1 MKYVS
6 TRHAAEST
14 AADPVDFLSASL
26 MGLAPDG
33 GLFSPHEWPRIARPK
48 ATDAYVETATR
59 VMSAFAGDAVP
70 ADAIRGMAERAYAP
84 FAHKSVAPLV
94 EVGPGRWMLELH
106 HGPTLAFKDIAMR
119 LIAQLYDYV
128 LEQRG
133 ERMTI
138 LCATSGDT
146 GGAAASAFAGSKHVD
161 MVILH
166 PLDRVSPT
174 QRLFMTATGADN
186 VHNLALEGDFDG
198 TQAILKHLI
207 GDEQFKRKTRLAAVN
222 SINWTRVAAQS
233 VYFAQAQAQL
243 GADANVH
250 FVVPTGN
257 FGDALA
263 CYVAAQS
270 GLLQNFRCT
279 SAVNANDAMARLI
292 SGQPLTR
299 GETAPTISPAMDIQ
313 VPSNFERLFFEATSA
328 DGRPAGRNGAAVAK
342 TYAELAALGSGA
354 IPPGVAKRLG
364 SMGLSAERV
373 SDEQTRDEMKRTLAE
388 TGWVVCPHTAV
399 GLAAARRTTHA
410 DGPIVTLATAHAAKF
425 PETVRDVLGIDV
437 SLPDRATEFVSRP
450 EQFETGPMSADHVR
464 KRIEQ
469 LIAKG

>member
-6 TRHAAEST
+6 TRG

-33 GLFSPHEWPRIARPK
+33 GLFSPQEWPRIARPK
-48 ATDAYVETATR
+48 ATDTYVETATR

-70 ADAIRGMAERAYAP
+70 VEAIRGMAERAYAP
-84 FAHKSVAPLV
+84 FAHQSVAPLV

-106 HGPTLAFKDIAMR
+106 HGPTLAFKDVAMR
-119 LIAQLYDYV
+119 LIAQLYDHV

-198 TQAILKHLI
+198 TQAILKQLI

-233 VYFAQAQAQL
+233 VYFALAQAQL
-243 GADANVH
+243 GAEMPIH

-270 GLLQNFRCT
+270 GLLKTFSAT
-279 SAVNANDAMARLI
+279 VAVNANDAMARLI
-292 SGQPLTR
+292 EGKPLMR
-299 GETAPTISPAMDIQ
+299 GDTAPTISPAMDIQ
-313 VPSNFERLFFEATSA
+313 LPSNFERLFFEATSA
-328 DGRPAGRNGAAVAK
+328 DGKPAGRNGAVVAQA
-342 TYAELAALGSGA
+342 YAELASRGSAA
-354 IPPGVAKRLG
+354 IPGDVAKRLG

-373 SDEQTRDEMKRTLAE
+373 TDEQTRVEMKRTLAE

-399 GLAAARRTTHA
+399 GLAAGRRTNA

-425 PETVRDVLGIDV
+425 PETVKQVLGIDV
-437 SLPDRATEFVSRP
+437 GLPDRASPFASRP
-450 EQFETGPMSADHVR
+450 EKFETGPMSADHVR
-464 KRIEQ
+464 KRIET

>member
-6 TRHAAEST
+6 TRG

-26 MGLAPDG
+26 NGLAPDG
-33 GLFSPHEWPRIARPK
+33 GLYSPASWPKIARP
-48 ATDAYVETATR
+48 AVGDAYVETTTR
-59 VMSAFAGDAVP
+59 VLSAFAGGAVP
-70 ADAIRGMAERAYAP
+70 EDAIRGMAARAYAA
-84 FAHKSVAPLV
+84 FSHQSVAPLV

-106 HGPTLAFKDIAMR
+106 HGPTLAFKDVAMR

-128 LEQRG
+128 LGQRG

-161 MVILH
+161 IVILH

-174 QRLFMTATGADN
+174 QRLFMTATGSGN

-198 TQAILKHLI
+198 TQAILKQLI
-207 GDEQFKRKTRLAAVN
+207 GDDQFRRRTRLAAVN

-243 GADANVH
+243 GADTSVH

-263 CYVAAQS
+263 CYVAAKS
-270 GLLQNFRCT
+270 GLLNSFSAT
-279 SAVNANDAMARLI
+279 AAVNANDAMARLI
-292 SGQPLTR
+292 SGQPLTK
-299 GETAPTISPAMDIQ
+299 GATAPTISPAMDIQ
-313 VPSNFERLFFEATSA
+313 LPSNFERLFFEATGETPETRS
-328 DGRPAGRNGAAVAK
+328 GAIVSKA
-342 TYAELAALGSGA
+342 YAELAAKGTGA
-354 IPPGVAKRLG
+354 IPANVSARLAT
-364 SMGLSAERV
+364 MGLDAQRV
-373 SDEQTRDEMKRTLAE
+373 SDAETRAEMKRTLAE

-399 GLAAARRTTHA
+399 GLAAARRTQR

-425 PETVRDVLGIDV
+425 PETIRETLGLDIG
-437 SLPDRATEFVSRP
+437 LPDRASPFTSRP
-450 EQFETGPMSADHVR
+450 ELFDTGPMSADFVR
-464 KRIEQ
+464 QRIESVV
-469 LIAKG
+469 AKG

>member
-6 TRHAAEST
+6 TRG

-33 GLFSPHEWPRIARPK
+33 GLFSPQEWPRIARPK
-48 ATDAYVETATR
+48 MGDSYVETATR

-70 ADAIRGMAERAYAP
+70 VGAIRGMAERAYAA
-84 FAHKSVAPLV
+84 FAHQQVAPLV
-94 EVGPGRWMLELH
+94 EVGPRRWMMELH
-106 HGPTLAFKDIAMR
+106 HGPTLAFKDVAMR

-128 LEQRG
+128 LESRG

-146 GGAAASAFAGSKHVD
+146 GGAAASAFAGSSHVD

-198 TQAILKHLI
+198 TQAILKQLI

-243 GADANVH
+243 GAETPIH
-250 FVVPTGN
+250 FVAPTGN

-263 CYVAAQS
+263 CYVAGQS
-270 GLLQNFRCT
+270 GLLHNFHCT

-292 SGQPLTR
+292 SGQSLTR
-299 GETAPTISPAMDIQ
+299 GETTPTISPAMDIQ
-313 VPSNFERLFFEATSA
+313 LPSNFERLFFEATSA
-328 DGRPAGRNGAAVAK
+328 DRKTAGRNGAVVAK
-342 TYAELAALGSGA
+342 TYAELASRGTGS
-354 IPPGVAKRLG
+354 IPGDVAKRLG
-364 SMGLSAERV
+364 SMGFSAERV
-373 SDEQTRDEMKRTLAE
+373 SDEQTRVEMKRTLAE

-399 GLAAARRTTHA
+399 GLAAARRATHT

-425 PETVRDVLGIDV
+425 PETVKDVLGIDV
-437 SLPDRATEFVSRP
+437 GLPDRASPFTTRP

-464 KRIEQ
+464 KRIET